1 MSDDRLNIDF
11 TIMVDP
17 DFRGSSE
24 EMAAVVRKF
33 VEYARQ
39 SKWPALDALIS
50 AIKDFS
56 YFWMWYI
63 DHMATKVL
71 SEEQAEEL
79 LKVIVVRPLLL
90 RGYSPSPLS
99 PSELEE
105 FENEGYRAVA
115 EVMNYAADRTIEKL
129 NNRG

>member
-24 EMAAVVRKF
+24 EMATVARKF

-56 YFWMWYI
+56 YFVCGTLITWP
-63 DHMATKVL
+63 L
-71 SEEQAEEL
+71 RFS
-79 LKVIVVRPLLL
+79 VRSK
-90 RGYSPSPLS
+90 RRSS
-99 PSELEE
+99 
-105 FENEGYRAVA
+105 
-115 EVMNYAADRTIEKL
+115 
-129 NNRG
+129 

>member
-1 MSDDRLNIDF
+1 
-11 TIMVDP
+11 
-17 DFRGSSE
+17 
-24 EMAAVVRKF
+24 
-33 VEYARQ
+33 
-39 SKWPALDALIS
+39 
-50 AIKDFS
+50 
-56 YFWMWYI
+56 MWYI

-105 FENEGYRAVA
+105 FENAGYRAVA
-115 EVMNYAADRTIEKL
+115 EVMNYTADRTIEKL